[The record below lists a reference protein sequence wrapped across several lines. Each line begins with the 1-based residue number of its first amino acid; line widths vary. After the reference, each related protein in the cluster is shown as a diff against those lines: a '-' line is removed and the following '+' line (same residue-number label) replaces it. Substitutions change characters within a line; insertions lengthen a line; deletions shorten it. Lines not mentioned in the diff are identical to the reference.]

1 MGGLN
6 QAEFSILKLKAM
18 VYNILRLSAFALL
31 NSICLILS
39 LEIFYDLILLFINI
53 Y

>member
-18 VYNILRLSAFALL
+18 VYNILRLSMFALL